1 MTLGGSEDTAP
12 RRGRDPRR
20 GRIPRLDQR
29 YRPVLWLL
37 IVAILGYSG
46 LIELAVTQGPLA
58 AMQDRVAGYL
68 DRSETKAVEA
78 FAAARTINAAVS
90 VLKSTDL
97 SAVVVQVAPME
108 VLEPVDDLAK
118 QFSDVMA
125 VSIGAILVQRLIL
138 LMSQAWALNFVL
150 PIGCVV
156 LAASVVA
163 SWRFATLGL
172 RLAALGRSVVLL
184 ALFARFVVLAAGW
197 AGDGITERF
206 LAGDL
211 NKAIAT
217 MNAAG
222 GNLDKGQALANSASS
237 WMPDRNAIAA
247 MVIGLPD
254 QIVRAIEI
262 FLVQTMITPCLV
274 ALFLYGVLRHV
285 IRPITSV

>member
-1 MTLGGSEDTAP
+1 MAPEETAP
-12 RRGRDPRR
+12 RRGRGPWR
-20 GRIPRLDQR
+20 GRVPRIDKR
-29 YRPVLWLL
+29 YRPVLWLVL
-37 IVAILGYSG
+37 IAILGCSG
-46 LIELAVTQGPLA
+46 LLELAVTQGPFA
-58 AMQDRVAGYL
+58 VVEDRVAGYL

-125 VSIGAILVQRLIL
+125 VSIAAILLQRLIL
-138 LMSQAWALNFVL
+138 MVSQAWALTIIL
-150 PIGCVV
+150 PAGCAL

-163 SWRFATLGL
+163 SRRFATFSR

-197 AGDGITERF
+197 AGDSITERF

-217 MNAAG
+217 MNATG
-222 GNLDKGQALANSASS
+222 GNLDKGQALAGSAQS
-237 WMPDRNAIAA
+237 WVPDRSAIAA
-247 MVIGLPD
+247 MVTGLPD
-254 QIVRAIEI
+254 QIVHAIEI

-274 ALFLYGVLRHV
+274 ALFLYGVLRNLL
-285 IRPITSV
+285 RPMA